1 MSVTLIFALAAVALV
16 IAAVLWWFD
25 ARGRA
30 SHSGEAGEAASAEQA
45 AVQEEESVEGE
56 QAEQSGQ
63 AGRRAPSRLAMPGQ
77 GRRERR
83 SWAQEAGFSFTR
95 TDDSLAEEWRR
106 GAAASGATAHDVVT
120 GVSEDHEFA
129 LADLD
134 STTVL
139 AVRRGAASD
148 VVVDFRR
155 GISEDADSDLH
166 ECGEVEGF
174 ARFSTDTAAAERFS
188 DERVSAALEVMPDFV
203 HAVWCESDW
212 VLAQLDRGTHGH
224 DWEAIMAPMT
234 WLADAAHALP
244 PRAAAP
250 LRVEEALPS
259 RLMPAPAPEPEA
271 SEKAENAATSEAP
284 EESKAEEQPKPTVIR
299 PEEPVELPTRTQTQS
314 RGVVEPRSLGGD
326 AVPGIG
332 DRAEEPSDYQG
343 TRVLRSRDAGPSIF
357 DDLAEQLGR
366 DPLEHMRGLQ
376 APKNKEK

>member
-1 MSVTLIFALAAVALV
+1 MSVTLIFAFAAVALV
-16 IAAVLWWFD
+16 IAAVLWRLD

-30 SHSGEAGEAASAEQA
+30 SRPEAAEDAPARREAGASEGETGQPERSE
-45 AVQEEESVEGE
+45 QEE
-56 QAEQSGQ
+56 
-63 AGRRAPSRLAMPGQ
+63 RRAPGRLAMPGQ

-120 GVSEDHEFA
+120 GVSEGHEFA

-134 STTVL
+134 STTIV

-155 GISEDADSDLH
+155 PDFSGEAHSSDLR
-166 ECGEVEGF
+166 ECGELEGF
-174 ARFSTDTAAAERFS
+174 VRFSTDPGAAERLS
-188 DERVSAALEVMPDFV
+188 DERVSAALEAMPDFV
-203 HAVWCESDW
+203 RAVWCESDW

-224 DWEAIMAPMT
+224 DWEAIMAPMS

-250 LRVEEALPS
+250 LKIEDALPS
-259 RLMPAPAPEPEA
+259 RLMPAPVPEEERSSEQEPEGRETETPA
-271 SEKAENAATSEAP
+271 
-284 EESKAEEQPKPTVIR
+284 VIR
-299 PEEPVELPTRTQTQS
+299 PEEPVELPTRVNKQS
-314 RGVVEPRSLGGD
+314 RGVVAPRSLGGD
-326 AVPGIG
+326 EVPGIG
-332 DRAEEPSDYQG
+332 ERAEEPSDYQG
-343 TRVLRSRDAGPSIF
+343 TRVLRSQDAGPSIF

-376 APKNKEK
+376 APKKKEN

>member
-244 PRAAAP
+244 RARPRRYGWKKLCPRASCP
-250 LRVEEALPS
+250 PRRPS
-259 RLMPAPAPEPEA
+259 RRRRRKQRMRRLR
-271 SEKAENAATSEAP
+271 
-284 EESKAEEQPKPTVIR
+284 KP
-299 PEEPVELPTRTQTQS
+299 
-314 RGVVEPRSLGGD
+314 PRR
-326 AVPGIG
+326 VKP
-332 DRAEEPSDYQG
+332 RNNPSP
-343 TRVLRSRDAGPSIF
+343 R
-357 DDLAEQLGR
+357 
-366 DPLEHMRGLQ
+366 
-376 APKNKEK
+376 

>member
-1 MSVTLIFALAAVALV
+1 MSVTVIFALAAVALV
-16 IAAVLWWFD
+16 IAAVLWWLD
-25 ARGRA
+25 TRGRA
-30 SHSGEAGEAASAEQA
+30 ARSGVAEAESSAEHTPVVTGDAAEAAAP
-45 AVQEEESVEGE
+45 VQPE
-56 QAEQSGQ
+56 
-63 AGRRAPSRLAMPGQ
+63 RRAPSRLAMPGQ

-83 SWAQEAGFSFTR
+83 AWAQEAGFSFTR

-120 GVSEDHEFA
+120 GVSEEHEFA

-155 GISEDADSDLH
+155 RGIDEDAGSDLQ
-166 ECGEVEGF
+166 ECGEEEGF
-174 ARFSTDTAAAERFS
+174 LRFSTDPAAAERFS
-188 DERVSAALEVMPDFV
+188 DERVSAALEAMPDFV
-203 HAVWCESDW
+203 RAVWCESDW

-244 PRAAAP
+244 PRAAQP

-259 RLMPAPAPEPEA
+259 RLMPAPV
-271 SEKAENAATSEAP
+271 AE
-284 EESKAEEQPKPTVIR
+284 EESPAGKKEKQREEEQPPAKPAVMR
-299 PEEPVELPTRTQTQS
+299 PEEPVELPTRARTQS
-314 RGVVEPRSLGGD
+314 RGVVEPRSLGAD
-326 AVPGIG
+326 EVPGIG
-332 DRAEEPSDYQG
+332 EHAEQPSDYQG

-366 DPLEHMRGLQ
+366 DPLEHIRGFQ
-376 APKNKEK
+376 APHNPKNPTNKENE

>member
-1 MSVTLIFALAAVALV
+1 MSVTLIFVLAAVALV
-16 IAAVLWWFD
+16 IAAVLWWLD

-30 SHSGEAGEAASAEQA
+30 SRSGALGEAPLAEPED
-45 AVQEEESVEGE
+45 VGQEGSVETE
-56 QAEQSGQ
+56 RPEHPERSE
-63 AGRRAPSRLAMPGQ
+63 RRAPSRLAMPGQ

-83 SWAQEAGFSFTR
+83 AWAQEAGFSFTR

-129 LADLD
+129 LADVD

-155 GISEDADSDLH
+155 RGVGEEASSDLH

-174 ARFSTDTAAAERFS
+174 LRFSTDTSAAERFS
-188 DERVSAALEVMPDFV
+188 DERVSAALEAMPDFV
-203 HAVWCESDW
+203 RAVWCESDW

-250 LRVEEALPS
+250 LRVDEALPS
-259 RLMPAPAPEPEA
+259 RLMPAPA
-271 SEKAENAATSEAP
+271 SAP
-284 EESKAEEQPKPTVIR
+284 EESGAPEEQAGGDKQDQAKPAVIR
-299 PEEPVELPTRTQTQS
+299 PEEPVELPTRARTQS

-326 AVPGIG
+326 EVPGIG
-332 DRAEEPSDYQG
+332 DRAEKPSDYQG

-357 DDLAEQLGR
+357 DDLAEKLGR
-366 DPLEHMRGLQ
+366 DPLEHMRGLHAPQ
-376 APKNKEK
+376 TSPKNKENE